1 MIRVSIFSA
10 EGFFPGGGGVQL
22 DLKKIY
28 KYNARVYKKI
38 LVKLK
43 DGKGR
48 GAVFL
53 IATSYIKFNVWT
65 GLGSRWRVDMMHNN
79 GCNICYTVF
88 AINF

>member
-10 EGFFPGGGGVQL
+10 KGFFREGGGVQL
-22 DLKKIY
+22 DKKKLY
-28 KYNARVYKKI
+28 KYNSRVYKKI

-53 IATSYIKFNVWT
+53 IATTYIKFNVWT
-65 GLGSRWRVDMMHNN
+65 
-79 GCNICYTVF
+79 
-88 AINF
+88 